1 MVDIII
7 ITIIAA
13 AAFFI
18 LRSQLKK
25 LCRGQCSGGCP
36 GCQGSCGG
44 CAGCGA
50 AQEET
55 SEK

>member
-7 ITIIAA
+7 IAIIAT

-25 LCRGQCSGGCP
+25 LRRGQCSGGCP

-44 CAGCGA
+44 CGAGEAVGKLMR
-50 AQEET
+50 
-55 SEK
+55 EK

>member
-7 ITIIAA
+7 IAIIAT

-25 LCRGQCSGGCP
+25 LRRGQCSGGCT

-50 AQEET
+50 AQEKP
-55 SEK
+55 SEN

>member
-7 ITIIAA
+7 IAIIAT

-25 LCRGQCSGGCP
+25 LRRGQCSGGCP
-36 GCQGSCGG
+36 GC
-44 CAGCGA
+44 GA
-50 AQEET
+50 AQEKP
-55 SEK
+55 SEN